1 MFDLDTRAL
10 ICYVDRSCS
19 AKLQAKNKALQRAM
33 HEPAL
38 FGHKSVFAMWP
49 AVPTSTHSS
58 CRAHVLGILIQPINQ
73 VTGLSS
79 TPSPLRVTHPPC
91 PAASHQDARSPHLDS
106 LRSRTG
112 APSPYPRKQRDIS
125 SHHQAEA
132 MTGAEPAPARWPMN
146 HARETHTVDP
156 RRPWVPSPSLRAV
169 ELHAGHLPGGEAQS
183 SRSASTRSSRASGR
197 KLRTRRQAGDEG
209 APVTLT
215 LTLGGSERPQ
225 SWLSCLHPKKLFRRS
240 RSLALE
246 EGATLGSPEGRPGR
260 REISPAEWRAYGY
273 WARPR
278 LGGTWGFTVNN
289 ATPPDIPRELSP
301 PEVDAMIASLREP
314 GGATFPENW
323 VGRVQHPALP
333 PRPDLWPT
341 PRQRYDPLPGEVQLN
356 PWLVHRITGPPPLH
370 FDLRLRAADV
380 KLNIPSADGNRVE
393 RVEFDCDGP
402 NGSQPAT
409 YPGVPRLR
417 ICALAGDSQPTF
429 WWPVTVL
436 PHHEALPVQVCD
448 VLDALIANFEER
460 MTADE
465 FRQLSEERVQMLC
478 RAYARRTALV
488 VGGRTCPRDDG
499 LRRVD
504 YLGDSV
510 CFRGLEPAPDGEGFM
525 LFVGPPP

>member
-1 MFDLDTRAL
+1 MT
-10 ICYVDRSCS
+10 
-19 AKLQAKNKALQRAM
+19 
-33 HEPAL
+33 
-38 FGHKSVFAMWP
+38 G
-49 AVPTSTHSS
+49 AVPT
-58 CRAHVLGILIQPINQ
+58 
-73 VTGLSS
+73 
-79 TPSPLRVTHPPC
+79 
-91 PAASHQDARSPHLDS
+91 
-106 LRSRTG
+106 
-112 APSPYPRKQRDIS
+112 
-125 SHHQAEA
+125 
-132 MTGAEPAPARWPMN
+132 RWPMN

-156 RRPWVPSPSLRAV
+156 RRPWVPSPSLPAA
-169 ELHAGHLPGGEAQS
+169 ELQPGQLLRSEAQS
-183 SRSASTRSSRASGR
+183 SRSASTRSSRGSGR
-197 KLRTRRQAGDEG
+197 KQRTRRQAGDE

-215 LTLGGSERPQ
+215 LTLQGGGRERPQ

-246 EGATLGSPEGRPGR
+246 DDATVGNAEGHFGM
-260 REISPAEWRAYGY
+260 REISPSEWRAYGY

-278 LGGTWGFTVNN
+278 LGGTWGMTVNN
-289 ATPPDIPRELSP
+289 ATPLDVPRELSP
-301 PEVDAMIASLREP
+301 PEVDAMFASLREP
-314 GGATFPENW
+314 GGETFPENW
-323 VGRVQHPALP
+323 VPRVRHPALP

-341 PRQRYDPLPGEVQLN
+341 PRQTYDPLPTEVQLN
-356 PWLVHRITGPPPLH
+356 PWLVHRIAGPPPLH
-370 FDLRLRAADV
+370 FDLRLRAEDV
-380 KLNIPSADGNRVE
+380 KLNIPSPDESRVD

-402 NGSQPAT
+402 NGAQPAT

-417 ICALAGDSQPTF
+417 ICALAGDPQPTF

-436 PHHEALPVQVCD
+436 PHHEALPVLVED